1 MIYVN
6 SETILKIDRFSLLR
20 YERVIHIWDILFLT
34 ITYRIF
40 LLYRQQFCAETVAPC
55 FLQVLPVYYQTG
67 TFRYLLSYYL

>member
-34 ITYRIF
+34 ITYIKIDT
-40 LLYRQQFCAETVAPC
+40 TVWFA
-55 FLQVLPVYYQTG
+55 Q
-67 TFRYLLSYYL
+67 

>member
-34 ITYRIF
+34 ITYKF
-40 LLYRQQFCAETVAPC
+40 LKII
-55 FLQVLPVYYQTG
+55 
-67 TFRYLLSYYL
+67 

>member
-34 ITYRIF
+34 ITYSF
-40 LLYRQQFCAETVAPC
+40 FSYASC
-55 FLQVLPVYYQTG
+55 
-67 TFRYLLSYYL
+67 LSGRPA

>member
-34 ITYRIF
+34 ITY
-40 LLYRQQFCAETVAPC
+40 
-55 FLQVLPVYYQTG
+55 
-67 TFRYLLSYYL
+67 LSYILS